1 MSILKKA
8 ERLAE
13 IAEELVSTIEDNEA
27 EVDAYREENKGLKSK
42 VEELEG
48 ELEDFQG
55 DGITVI
61 VNIQSENAIIA
72 EWTSEE
78 VARIIKKYGTV
89 KSYEIFKNIN

>member
-1 MSILKKA
+1 MSILRQA
-8 ERLAE
+8 EKLAE

-48 ELEDFQG
+48 ELEEFQG

-61 VNIQSENAIIA
+61 VNIQSENAIVA
-72 EWTSEE
+72 EWVAEE
-78 VARIIKKYGTV
+78 ITRVIKK
-89 KSYEIFKNIN
+89 